1 MKVNRAT
8 DVRSIPEPKGTNEP
22 RDLGKI
28 DTPAALQPME
38 DKGTTKNAHSS
49 PKDTSSDITILNE
62 FIRSDEYLLLEKVNK
77 YRKSFGSKPAETLQE
92 MPRTDHVG
100 TTNNAMNGQQKL
112 RSNMTLA
119 DWDLLQIFYKN
130 AILLDEIK
138 KLDSRRSQLL
148 KIEKHDKEISALRDD
163 FFMQAKI
170 LGQIRDRALL
180 NHIYA
185 TKRID
190 EKIEFS
196 QVEKKLDKKAFI
208 QKRAEFEHFLHLIG
222 FKLGYLPLPRLQRH
236 IVEDGHGDR
245 VRFMHAKLENLR
257 NRDFEASKASTEALL
272 AAGQLAYKIA
282 HTQRNVAYFKA
293 EDNVLALNT
302 QIQAQIILQYE
313 LYMGS
318 KGYTAGWL
326 PRPAKA
332 RELEKQGD
340 IPPEVEHQRKLA
352 KIDEKALINHW
363 METKQFLKGKNDDHE
378 LLNAMLRR
386 GEDRHEQILTGLRT
400 DSQLL
405 KLKLF
410 DDARTQIEEFI
421 ATNILAKKQ
430 EKTQKEQLQKSDK
443 ESLLHDEDQE
453 LKHDIREFENYMRS
467 NGYNPDGIPLPEKQ
481 RDLEN
486 QLKSGEEN
494 REKSEQLKITDLT
507 ETRQK
512 MAQLRA
518 ASEFVL
524 QEAAHNARIQGAKEN
539 TQVTPNLT
547 QRIKA
552 AK

>member
-1 MKVNRAT
+1 MKINRTT
-8 DVRSIPEPKGTNEP
+8 DISSITESRNSNEP
-22 RDLGKI
+22 RPVEKKETKKTGE
-28 DTPAALQPME
+28 PAL
-38 DKGTTKNAHSS
+38 NAS
-49 PKDTSSDITILNE
+49 PSDVNILNE
-62 FIRSDEYLLLEKVNK
+62 LMRSDEYLLLKK
-77 YRKSFGSKPAETLQE
+77 IHKQRKDFASAAVDKFKE
-92 MPRTDHVG
+92 MPRADQLGAIDYTI
-100 TTNNAMNGQQKL
+100 NGQQKL
-112 RSNMTLA
+112 KTNMTVA

-130 AILLDEIK
+130 AVLLDEIK

-148 KIEKHDKEISALRDD
+148 KIEKDDNEMAVLRDG

-170 LGQIRDRALL
+170 LGQIKDRALL

-196 QVEKKLDKKAFI
+196 RLEKKLDKKVII

-236 IVEDGHGDR
+236 IVEDGHDDR
-245 VRFMHAKLENLR
+245 VRFMHAKLENVR
-257 NRDFEASKASTEALL
+257 NRDFETSKARIELLL

-282 HTQRNVAYFKA
+282 HRHRNVAYFKS

-302 QIQAQIILQYE
+302 QMQAQIILQYE
-313 LYMGS
+313 LYMRS

-332 RELEKQGD
+332 RELEKQRE
-340 IPPEVEHQRKLA
+340 IPPEVEHQRELA
-352 KIDEKALINHW
+352 KMDDKALVNHW
-363 METKQFLKGKNDDHE
+363 LETKQVLKGKNDHHE
-378 LLNAMLRR
+378 ILNAMLHR
-386 GEDRHEQILTGLRT
+386 GEDRQEQILTRLRT

-410 DDARTQIEEFI
+410 DDARAQMEEFF
-421 ATNILAKKQ
+421 ATNILAKKE
-430 EKTQKEQLQKSDK
+430 EKTQKEQLQKSEEDT
-443 ESLLHDEDQE
+443 LLRDEDQE
-453 LKHDIREFENYMRS
+453 LKHDLLEFENYMRS

-481 RDLEN
+481 RDLDNEN
-486 QLKSGEEN
+486 KSGEKN

-507 ETRQK
+507 EARQK

-518 ASEFVL
+518 ASDLAL
-524 QEAAHNARIQGAKEN
+524 QQAAHNERIQGAKEN
-539 TQVTPNLT
+539 AQLVPNLT

>member
-1 MKVNRAT
+1 MKINRAT
-8 DVRSIPEPKGTNEP
+8 NISSITESRISNEP
-22 RDLGKI
+22 RPVEKNETKKTDENTLG
-28 DTPAALQPME
+28 ALPR
-38 DKGTTKNAHSS
+38 DV
-49 PKDTSSDITILNE
+49 DILNALM
-62 FIRSDEYLLLEKVNK
+62 RSDEYLLLKKLHKQRNDFANAAVDK
-77 YRKSFGSKPAETLQE
+77 FKE
-92 MPRTDHVG
+92 MPRGDQLG
-100 TTNNAMNGQQKL
+100 AINQNINSQEKL
-112 RSNMTLA
+112 RTNMNQA
-119 DWDLLQIFYKN
+119 DRELLQIFYKN
-130 AILLDEIK
+130 AVLLDEIK

-148 KIEKHDKEISALRDD
+148 KIEKDDKEISALRDD

-196 QVEKKLDKKAFI
+196 QLEKKLDKKAFI

-257 NRDFEASKASTEALL
+257 NRDFEASKASTELLL

-282 HTQRNVAYFKA
+282 HRQRNVAYFKA

-332 RELEKQGD
+332 RELEKQRD
-340 IPPEVEHQRKLA
+340 IPPEVEHRRKLA
-352 KIDEKALINHW
+352 KIDDKALIHHW
-363 METKQFLKGKNDDHE
+363 LETKQLLKAKNDHHE
-378 LLNAMLRR
+378 LLNAMMLR
-386 GEDRHEQILTGLRT
+386 GENRHEQILTRLRT

-405 KLKLF
+405 KMKLF
-410 DDARTQIEEFI
+410 DDVRAQMEEFF

-443 ESLLHDEDQE
+443 ETLLRDEDQE
-453 LKHDIREFENYMRS
+453 LKHDLLEFENYMRS

-486 QLKSGEEN
+486 ENKSGEKN
-494 REKSEQLKITDLT
+494 REKSEQFKITDLT

-518 ASEFVL
+518 ASELAL
-524 QEAAHNARIQGAKEN
+524 QQAAHNERIQGAKEN